1 MVMARMAVGTAM
13 DDGKPAILVLGAGG
27 HGKAVLDLVLAQ
39 GGWRAAGVVD
49 AAPKVATLLGVPVL
63 GDESLLPGLA
73 QSGIGHAHP
82 AIGNNAQRI
91 AAAARLRAAGFAL
104 PALLHPAAILGHGAV
119 IGEGVAVLARAVI
132 GPEAQ
137 IGRLAL
143 VNTGAIVEHDCVV
156 GAFSHCAPG
165 SILCGGVTV
174 GEDCHIGAGAVIR
187 EGVRLGDR
195 IVVGAGAVVVRDC
208 PDAGAVLLGAPAR
221 RREAK

>member
-1 MVMARMAVGTAM
+1 MSA
-13 DDGKPAILVLGAGG
+13 PEIIIGAGG
-27 HGKAVLDLVLAQ
+27 HGRVLAEVLRLED
-39 GGWRAAGVVD
+39 RA
-49 AAPKVATLLGVPVL
+49 
-63 GDESLLPGLA
+63 
-73 QSGIGHAHP
+73 
-82 AIGNNAQRI
+82 
-91 AAAARLRAAGFAL
+91 AAGFIDPRGD
-104 PALLHPAAILGHGAV
+104 PALLPLPLLGGDAALDDWPGNGLVNGIGGPAGSDLRHRVQRRLEAGGRRFSGVRHPSAIVAATAQIDPTVQL
-119 IGEGVAVLARAVI
+119 LARTVVQPGARLEAGVI
-132 GPEAQ
+132 
-137 IGRLAL
+137 

>member
-1 MVMARMAVGTAM
+1 MSAPEIIV
-13 DDGKPAILVLGAGG
+13 GAGG
-27 HGKAVLDLVLAQ
+27 HGRVLADALRLEGRKVAGFVDPEGDPAGLPLPLL
-39 GGWRAAGVVD
+39 GGDAALDDWPDCGLVNGIGGPAGSDLRRRVQRRLEAGGRCFSGVRHPSAIVAATAEIDPTVQLLARTVVQPGARLEAGV
-49 AAPKVATLLGVPVL
+49 
-63 GDESLLPGLA
+63 
-73 QSGIGHAHP
+73 I
-82 AIGNNAQRI
+82 
-91 AAAARLRAAGFAL
+91 
-104 PALLHPAAILGHGAV
+104 
-119 IGEGVAVLARAVI
+119 
-132 GPEAQ
+132 
-137 IGRLAL
+137 
-143 VNTGAIVEHDCVV
+143 VNTGAIVEHDCVI